1 MSGVQVGSLAAAAK
15 TPSATRK
22 SRHLGKQT
30 YTKGSRAAPLGCAP
44 CDRLA
49 MDGVIDAVP
58 VMGRQAGHLGQP
70 IEVQLFV
77 QMIMDISGNPPQPLL
92 IVRPAAAFL
101 HSLPFH
107 RMSAEDVS

>member
-1 MSGVQVGSLAAAAK
+1 MV
-15 TPSATRK
+15 
-22 SRHLGKQT
+22 
-30 YTKGSRAAPLGCAP
+30 
-44 CDRLA
+44 
-49 MDGVIDAVP
+49 GVIEAVP
-58 VMGRQAGHLGQP
+58 VMGRQADHLGQP
-70 IEVQLFV
+70 VEVQLFV